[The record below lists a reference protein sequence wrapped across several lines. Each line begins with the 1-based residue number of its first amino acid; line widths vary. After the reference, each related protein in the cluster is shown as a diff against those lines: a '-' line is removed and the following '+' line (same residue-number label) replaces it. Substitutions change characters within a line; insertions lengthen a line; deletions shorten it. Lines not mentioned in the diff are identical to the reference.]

1 MEDPKKPTTQ
11 KPSALVVMATR
22 LNVEPERM
30 KQTLKDTV
38 FKDARNDSELMA
50 LVVVANEYGLN
61 PLLREIYAFPAKGGG
76 IVPVVSVDGWIKM
89 VNRQKALDGLD
100 FNMQFSDDGKPYAC
114 TCSIYVKG
122 RRHPIRVS
130 EYYDE
135 CFRKTEAW
143 EKMPR
148 RMLRHK
154 SLIQA
159 GRVAFGFSGVQDEDE
174 ARDTVNSVIDIKTEP
189 IPKFVPTKEEKVL
202 PDKKPTPL
210 EQIRK
215 DLKAFSI
222 SEKEFCRGLLAL
234 GYVEGDILSLA
245 ELTPSTMTQVAD
257 ATVEKLLKEL
267 DVMNGAGG
275 SPPSPY
281 DTLDEKQEVLEL
293 ERRPRK

>member
-1 MEDPKKPTTQ
+1 MSEDPKKPTAQ
-11 KPSALVVMATR
+11 KPSALVVMANR
-22 LNVEPERM
+22 LNVEPDRM

-89 VNRQKALDGLD
+89 VNRQKSLDGLE

-122 RRHPIRVS
+122 RKHPIRVS

-174 ARDTVNSVIDIKTEP
+174 ARDTAVIDIKTEP
-189 IPKFVPTKEEKVL
+189 IPKFVPTKEEKPL
-202 PDKKPTPL
+202 PKPSPL
-210 EQIRK
+210 EKIKEDLEFFSVIEK
-215 DLKAFSI
+215 D
-222 SEKEFCRGLLAL
+222 FCQGLLGL
-234 GYVEGDILSLA
+234 GIVSADYFKLE
-245 ELTPSTMTQVAD
+245 ELPESVVKQVATMD
-257 ATVEKLLKEL
+257 FAKLLEDMEL
-267 DVMNGAGG
+267 LTTEG
-275 SPPSPY
+275 
-281 DTLDEKQEVLEL
+281 TLK
-293 ERRPRK
+293 